1 MYEYLKGNFIIC
13 QPTHVIVECGG
24 VGYYV
29 NISLN
34 SYTKLKDLKSGTL
47 FIHFQV
53 KEESQSFFGFYDE
66 SERNLFRHLI
76 SVSGVGAGT
85 ARMILSSIAPEEI
98 ESVIINGDAPT
109 LQRVKGIGAKTA
121 QRIVIDLKDKLRK
134 GDITAKINTAS
145 YNTASNEALTALIT
159 LGFARN
165 IAQRAIEKA
174 ISGNGKEQP
183 VEDLIKTSLQHL

>member
-1 MYEYLKGNFIIC
+1 MYEYLKGSFINC
-13 QPTHVIVECGG
+13 QPTHVIVECGNI
-24 VGYYV
+24 GYDI

-34 SYTKLKDLKSGTL
+34 TFSKIKDLKSGTL

-53 KEESQSFFGFYDE
+53 KEDSQSFFGFYEE

-85 ARMILSSIAPEEI
+85 ARMILSSISPDEI
-98 ESVIINGDAPT
+98 ESVIINGDAAT

-134 GDITAKINTAS
+134 GDLSTKINIPS

-165 IAQRAIEKA
+165 TAQRAIEKA
-174 ISGNGKEQP
+174 INSNGKEQP

>member
-1 MYEYLKGNFIIC
+1 MYEYLKGSFTSC
-13 QPTHVIVECGG
+13 QPTHVVVECGG

-34 SYTKLKDLKSGTL
+34 TFGKLKDLKSGTL

-53 KEESQSFFGFYDE
+53 KEDSQSFFGFYDE

-85 ARMILSSIAPEEI
+85 ARMILSSISPEEI
-98 ESVIINGDAPT
+98 ENIIINGDAST

-134 GDITAKINTAS
+134 GDIGTKINLAT

-174 ISGNGKEQP
+174 INSHGKEQP
-183 VEDLIKTSLQHL
+183 VEDLIKASLQHL